1 MVSRKKNKGKERKA
15 KKVEN
20 EKVERRRRWKKLFS
34 GLDAN
39 DAEFS
44 QCDHGCAVI
53 SPDNPSHP
61 VLSFLDDFFLQGT
74 NWSIILR
81 NLPQIWNNE
90 NSRNITIRIFLRI
103 GTNLLLL
110 DTFGRDHL
118 GCQTI
123 LDATALIAKTI
134 LVLENYNKKMSIDAV
149 CFIPSVAAKMRD
161 IANGNIRDT
170 LKFFSKHIPCSCLKQ
185 MYSKARKTL
194 PKLGKC
200 FHCSVEKERALLSV
214 CGRCKIDQYCCRECQ
229 VAAWPDHER
238 SCNSHV
244 SVNAQLTSRID
255 TDTTT

>member
-20 EKVERRRRWKKLFS
+20 EKVERRRRWQRLFS

-39 DAEFS
+39 NVEFS

-53 SPDNPSHP
+53 SPDDLA
-61 VLSFLDDFFLQGT
+61 VVSFMDDFFIPGSG
-74 NWSIILR
+74 WSNTLR
-81 NLPQIWNNE
+81 NLPRIWNHE
-90 NSRNITIRIFLRI
+90 NSRNITISIFLRI
-103 GTNLLLL
+103 GTNLLSL
-110 DTFGRDHL
+110 DTFGCDQSQS
-118 GCQTI
+118 QTI

-161 IANGNIRDT
+161 ITNGNIRDT
-170 LKFFSKHIPCSCLKQ
+170 VKFFFKHISCSCLKD
-185 MYSKARKTL
+185 MHSWARKTL
-194 PKLGKC
+194 PKMGKC
-200 FHCSVEKERALLSV
+200 FHCNVVNERAQLSV

-229 VAAWPDHER
+229 VSAWPDHER
-238 SCNSHV
+238 ACNSHV